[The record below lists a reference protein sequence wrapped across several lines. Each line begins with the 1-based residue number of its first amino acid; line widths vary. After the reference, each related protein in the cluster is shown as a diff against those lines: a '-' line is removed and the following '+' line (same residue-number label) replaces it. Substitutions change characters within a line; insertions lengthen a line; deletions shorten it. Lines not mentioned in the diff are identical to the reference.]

1 MSEAKFCKNLVFKLL
16 SKMKTGRLAW
26 SEEGFPVEYFGEGD
40 GIEAE
45 IRVKDKVFYKKL
57 VLFGDIGFGES
68 FMDGDWETTDL
79 VQFISWLIQNLDKIE
94 KQSAVQKVFSPL
106 NLLKAYNRVSH
117 SLKPNSISGSK
128 KNISEHYDLSNEFFQ
143 LFLDPS
149 MTYSSAFFE
158 TGKESLEKAQQAK
171 YELMCQSIKLKSTD
185 HVLEIG
191 CGWGGFALYTAKNF
205 GCKVTGIT
213 ISKRQFELATER
225 VKNENLED
233 KIKIVFQDYRLMEGN
248 FDKIV
253 SIEMIEAVGHQYF
266 NKYFKKIDSLLAKNG
281 IVGLQAIII
290 PDKKYDE
297 YRKSVDWIQKYIFP
311 GGLLPSIAK
320 INQSMNE
327 ASMMNLYNLREF
339 GLSYAKTLKSWK
351 LNMFQNLS
359 QINEMGFD
367 DKFIRKWEYYFSYCE
382 AAFQQRNINLVQL
395 VYSRPNNPEI

>member
-1 MSEAKFCKNLVFKLL
+1 
-16 SKMKTGRLAW
+16 MKTGRLAW
-26 SEEGFPVEYFGEGD
+26 SEEGFPVKYFGEGG

-45 IRVKDKVFYKKL
+45 ILVKNKAFYKKI

-68 FMDGDWETTDL
+68 FMDGDWETPDL
-79 VQFISWLIQNLDKIE
+79 VQLISWMIQNLDNIE
-94 KQSAVQKVFSPL
+94 KQSTVQKVFSPL

-117 SLKPNSISGSK
+117 YLKPNSIAGSR

-171 YELMCQSIKLKSTD
+171 YELMCQSIKLKPTD

-191 CGWGGFALYTAKNF
+191 CGWGGFALFAAKNF

-225 VKNENLED
+225 VRKENLEE
-233 KIKIVFQDYRLMEGN
+233 KIKIVFQDYRLMEGK

-253 SIEMIEAVGHQYF
+253 SIEMIEAVGHKYF
-266 NKYFKKIDSLLAKNG
+266 NEYFRKIDSLLAQNG

-320 INQSMNE
+320 INQSVNQT
-327 ASMMNLYNLREF
+327 SSLNLYNLKEF
-339 GLSYAKTLKSWK
+339 GLSYAKTLSSWK
-351 LNMFQNLS
+351 ENMFRNIS
-359 QINEMGFD
+359 QIKEMGFD

-382 AAFQQRNINLVQL
+382 AAFQQTKHQPCSTCLF
-395 VYSRPNNPEI
+395 PP